1 MVDVHDARPPVLIN
15 TDMVEADVIVI
26 TVVMMPTP
34 TTRSPPRMA
43 PGAQPCAGPKP
54 EAETYSPIIREA
66 YAKTVGAWP
75 THPVSPDVRRIV
87 ITGAIDHDR
96 IRADFRAQIT
106 GRITYVHYVRSRS
119 INPRINHV

>member
-15 TDMVEADVIVI
+15 ADVIVI
-26 TVVMMPTP
+26 TVVMLPTP

-43 PGAQPCAGPKP
+43 PSAQPCAGSKP

-66 YAKTVGAWP
+66 YSKTVRAWP
-75 THPVSPDVRRIV
+75 THPVTPDVRRIV

-96 IRADFRAQIT
+96 IRADFRAQ
-106 GRITYVHYVRSRS
+106 
-119 INPRINHV
+119 